1 MPSQCNMCTIRK
13 TTIFGDLKDGE
24 LNRIEQCIREK
35 TFPKKQVIYW
45 EDDPVKY
52 IYLIKRGNIKLYKT
66 QSDGRSQILRIDG
79 TGGILGFDSLFSN
92 TYLATAETI
101 VESVLCQISA
111 ADFRTLLEQELEI
124 NLRLLKAVSK
134 ELEKNENLLFTLGTR
149 TAKERLS
156 YFLLNLY
163 NSQCDCEENP
173 KKIHLLIS
181 RQEISEHLG
190 MKQETVIRNL
200 SKLKE
205 EGLIDISGKEISIRN
220 PKLLEKTSLLRF
232 RETGETRILPD
243 IADTTSI

>member
-1 MPSQCNMCTIRK
+1 MPSQCNFCTIRK
-13 TTIFGDLKDGE
+13 TTILGDLKEDD
-24 LNRIEQCIREK
+24 LNRIEQFIREK
-35 TFPKKQVIYW
+35 TFPPRHIIFW
-45 EDDPVKY
+45 EDDPVEN

-79 TGGILGFDSLFSN
+79 TGGILGFDSLFSP

-101 VESVLCQISA
+101 VESVLCQVRA
-111 ADFRTLLEQELEI
+111 DDFRTLIEKEPEI

-149 TAKERLS
+149 TARERIS
-156 YFLLNLY
+156 YFLMNLY

-205 EGLIDISGKEISIRN
+205 EKVIAIKGKEIIILN
-220 PKLLEKTSLLRF
+220 PKVLEKTARGYITDSQ
-232 RETGETRILPD
+232 
-243 IADTTSI
+243 

>member
-1 MPSQCNMCTIRK
+1 LCTIRK
-13 TTIFGDLKDGE
+13 TTILGDLKEDD
-24 LNRIEQCIREK
+24 LNRIEGFIREK
-35 TFPKKQVIYW
+35 TFPARHTVFW
-45 EDDPVKY
+45 EDDPVEN

-79 TGGILGFDSLFSN
+79 TGGILGFDSLFSP
-92 TYLATAETI
+92 THLATAETI
-101 VESVLCQISA
+101 VESVLCQIRA
-111 ADFRTLLEQELEI
+111 EDFRTLLEKEPEI

-149 TAKERLS
+149 TARER
-156 YFLLNLY
+156 Y

-205 EGLIDISGKEISIRN
+205 EKVIAIKGKEIIILH
-220 PKLLEKTSLLRF
+220 PKVLEKTAR
-232 RETGETRILPD
+232 GY
-243 IADTTSI
+243 IAAPS